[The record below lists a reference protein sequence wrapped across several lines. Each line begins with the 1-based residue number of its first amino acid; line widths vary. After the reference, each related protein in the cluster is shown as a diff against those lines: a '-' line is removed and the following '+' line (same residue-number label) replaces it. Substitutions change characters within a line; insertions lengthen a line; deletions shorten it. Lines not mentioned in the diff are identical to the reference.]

1 VYPEP
6 ILALCLARSEIM
18 DRPYTV
24 LLVERAKPVRRLTKR
39 LLRRLGF
46 DVMEVSDAPA
56 ALEVLANDGRHVDL
70 VLIGAVGLDL
80 R

>member
-1 VYPEP
+1 
-6 ILALCLARSEIM
+6 M

-56 ALEVLANDGRHVDL
+56 ALEVLANGGRHVDL